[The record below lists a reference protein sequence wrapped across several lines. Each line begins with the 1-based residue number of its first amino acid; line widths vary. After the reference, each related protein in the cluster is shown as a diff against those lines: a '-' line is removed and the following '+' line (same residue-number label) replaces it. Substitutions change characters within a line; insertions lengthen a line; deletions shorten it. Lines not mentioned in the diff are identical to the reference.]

1 LRQKKYCASFLSQHH
16 FIYLNG
22 LKDKIGILMEPPSWS
37 ARISRLRPLFWF
49 FFLLTIG
56 YMIWVRNYLAP
67 LSSDEIV
74 QFEIAKTVNKAQSI
88 IDNWKVTGKY
98 EQGLKSTYFAYV
110 FMVLYTLAIALG
122 CRFISL
128 CTGNEIMIKGGK
140 GFAWLIGVATLS
152 DLVENISLSRTL
164 HGTISQWDVTLAYN
178 LARVKFS
185 IVIVCLL
192 FILACALYWVIG
204 KLAGEEK

>member
-1 LRQKKYCASFLSQHH
+1 
-16 FIYLNG
+16 
-22 LKDKIGILMEPPSWS
+22 MEPPSWP
-37 ARISRLRPLFWF
+37 ARFSRLRQLFWLF
-49 FFLLTIG
+49 LLLTIG

-74 QFEIAKTVNKAQSI
+74 QFEIAKTVDRAHAI
-88 IDNWKVTGKY
+88 IDDWKLTGKY
-98 EQGLKSTYFAYV
+98 EQGVKSTYLAYL

-140 GFAWLIGVATLS
+140 GFSWLIILATLC
-152 DLVENISLSRTL
+152 DVAENIALFRIL
-164 HGTISQWDVTLAYN
+164 HGHISQGNVSIAYY
-178 LARVKFS
+178 LGRVKFS

-192 FILACALYWVIG
+192 FMLACLLYWVIG
-204 KLAGEEK
+204 NLAGE